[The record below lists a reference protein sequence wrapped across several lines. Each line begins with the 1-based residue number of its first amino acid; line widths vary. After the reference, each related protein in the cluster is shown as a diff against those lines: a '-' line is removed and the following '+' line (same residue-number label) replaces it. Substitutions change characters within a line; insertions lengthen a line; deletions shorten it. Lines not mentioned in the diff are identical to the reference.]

1 MAGGLLQIVAYG
13 LHDTMLTGNPQI
25 SFFKIVY
32 RKHTKFYI
40 ESIEQNYTGDLT
52 PNNKIS
58 VTLSKQGDL
67 LTNLYFEMKQTTY
80 DTFSCIDYV
89 ECLIGDTL
97 IDRHYGHWMNL
108 WNDLTTPDDKQKI
121 LDVMRRGSIEY
132 SIPEIKDDYNPS
144 FIPPLIPD
152 EVRKYPFTND
162 FSIRN
167 MYMYD
172 IFIFIVRSNGIDNE
186 NWISRLTVSSLL
198 TAAAD
203 QTINGAFTEKFI
215 KAPVITVTNN
225 ITSTIGMTVHKD
237 KLYIADNDNVN
248 SIGCIDAHTLDT
260 NPGITKHANTT
271 YGNITDSNFK
281 LIGADQTNS
290 EVNQFNRKKP
300 YISIY
305 GESYEGFYIGLISAI
320 SSTDEYI
327 LLSNSDITEG
337 SYIYKLYVDQGNY
350 LYKYNILETYPKT
363 TTLFGK
369 DTPGY
374 SNGLSAVC
382 TLNNPSNIVAYEEI
396 DAETNEYIYTNL
408 YIADQKNNV
417 IRRWNR
423 INASLT
429 TLAGAEPD
437 DNNPA
442 EAGYQN
448 GSLISSK
455 FNYPYDICISSNGR
469 IIIVTDTGNYR
480 IRKIDIFNNSVTTLA
495 GSGNSGS
502 NNGVG
507 INSSF
512 NLLTSIDISPDQT
525 YVLVCDNSNMGCK
538 IRKILI
544 STAEVST
551 IADDANFKSL
561 SSISIDPLGNYA
573 LITDGEGNNIY
584 KLDLITNNSLNIIE
598 GTVTLIAGAADNS
611 PGTANAPN
619 GGALNARFNNPSGIK
634 INSSGE
640 YALISDTNNSTIRK
654 LIINDFN
661 NSAVLIFTG
670 TAGIDG
676 SDDGSPDWEAGAA
689 GFATF
694 NKPYGI
700 YINNLSTSA
709 YIVDMNN
716 NKIREIK
723 LANRQEQISTFYI
736 EQYTSQLNYKVNH
749 IVTDS
754 LNNMYIIY
762 DQQPGLYLIMNNP
775 NSLITNSIIIYNS
788 DVIIQGNSLNIKGDL
803 IYITCSSTNK
813 IFTYNLV
820 NYIFSEIVI
829 DNTSLGFLN
838 PSSILVTY
846 YNDILVSENIPTGT
860 LKAIGVEKPYKI
872 YHEFYEYQQAAYL
885 PLQFWFCN
893 SALALPLISL
903 GNTDVKLNIKFT
915 DAISGINL
923 LKIWGDYIFLDE
935 SERKQFIHGPQEYLI
950 TQVQHSTTQRLSEKT
965 VINNNP
971 IDIYSIVE
979 LSFSHLVKELIWT
992 LYQTTDTEN
1001 SDKKACSILNE
1012 AGNQNIELSSMY
1024 LQFNGYDRFSERDG
1038 KYFTNIQRYKYHS
1051 SSGIQ
1056 NTRRGVLGDDV
1067 TEGLVTSKWFPKTIN
1082 THIYS
1087 FSLKPEETQP
1097 SGACN
1102 FSKLDSS
1109 TMHMKYRTSTVN
1121 GKHNYDLDVY
1131 ALNYNILKIENGSAA
1146 LLYTI

>member
-40 ESIEQNYTGDLT
+40 ESIEQSYTGDLT

-108 WNDLTTPDDKQKI
+108 WNDLTTTDDKQLI
-121 LDVMRRGSIEY
+121 LDIMRRGSIEY
-132 SIPEIKDDYNPS
+132 SIPEIRDDYNPL
-144 FIPPLIPD
+144 FTPPLTSN

-172 IFIFIVRSNGIDNE
+172 IFIFIVRSTGLDNE
-186 NWISRLTVSSLL
+186 SWISRLTVSSLL
-198 TAAAD
+198 TAAAE

-225 ITSTIGMTVHKD
+225 ITSTIGMTVHKT
-237 KLYIADNDNVN
+237 KLYIVDNEVGLN
-248 SIGCIDAHTLDT
+248 STGYIDVHTLDT
-260 NPGITKHANTT
+260 NSNSNT
-271 YGNITDSNFK
+271 YGNITNSNLK

-300 YISIY
+300 YINIY
-305 GESYEGFYIGLISAI
+305 GQSYEGFYIGVINAI
-320 SSTDEYI
+320 YSTNDYI
-327 LLSNSDITEG
+327 LLSNNDSEG
-337 SYIYKLYVDQGNY
+337 LSYLYKLYTDLGNY
-350 LYKYNILETYPKT
+350 HYKYNILETYPKT

-382 TLNNPSNIVAYEEI
+382 TFNNPSNIAAYEEI
-396 DAETNEYIYTNL
+396 DSETNEYIFTNL
-408 YIADQKNNV
+408 YIVDQKNNV

-423 INASLT
+423 TAASLT
-429 TLAGAEPD
+429 TLAGAEPTG

-448 GSLISSK
+448 GSLLSSK
-455 FNYPYDICISSNGR
+455 FNYPNDICLSSNGR
-469 IIIVTDTGNYR
+469 VIIVTDTGNYR
-480 IRKIDIFNNSVTTLA
+480 IRKIDLFTNSVTTIA

-502 NNGVG
+502 NNGIG
-507 INSSF
+507 INTSF
-512 NLLTSIDISPDQT
+512 NLLTSIDMSPDQT
-525 YVLVCDNSNMGCK
+525 YVLVCDNSNQGCK
-538 IRKILI
+538 IRKIII
-544 STAEVST
+544 STAVVST
-551 IADDANFKSL
+551 IADNANFKSL

-584 KLDLITNNSLNIIE
+584 KLDLVTNNSLNIIE
-598 GTVTLIAGAADNS
+598 GTVTLIAGAADNQA
-611 PGTANAPN
+611 GTTNAPN

-634 INSSGE
+634 INNSGE

-661 NSAVLIFTG
+661 NPAVLIFTG
-670 TAGIDG
+670 KAGIDG
-676 SDDGSPDWEAGAA
+676 SDDGSPDWEPGAA

-694 NKPYGI
+694 NKPHGI
-700 YINNLSTSA
+700 YITNLSTSA
-709 YIVDMNN
+709 YIVDTDN

-723 LANRQEQISTFYI
+723 LANRQETISTFYI
-736 EQYTSQLNYKVNH
+736 EQYTSQLDYKVNH
-749 IVTDS
+749 IVTDNQ
-754 LNNMYIIY
+754 NNMYIIF

-775 NSLITNSIIIYNS
+775 NNLNTNAVIIYNS
-788 DVIIQGNSLNIKGDL
+788 DIIAQGNSLNIKDDL
-803 IYITCSSTNK
+803 IYITCSITNRVY
-813 IFTYNLV
+813 TYNLV
-820 NYIFSEIVI
+820 TYIFSEIVT
-829 DNTSLGFLN
+829 DNSSLGFIN

-846 YNDILVSENIPTGT
+846 YNDILVSENTPTGV
-860 LKAIGVEKPYKI
+860 LKAIGVEKPYNI
-872 YHEFYEYQQAAYL
+872 YHDFTDYQQVAYL

-915 DAISGINL
+915 NNISDINL

-935 SERKQFIHGPQEYLI
+935 SERKQFIHNPQEYLI

-965 VINNNP
+965 VVNNNP
-971 IDIYSIVE
+971 IDIYSIIE
-979 LSFSHLVKELIWT
+979 LSFSHPIKELIWT

-1001 SDKKACSILNE
+1001 SNKKSCSILNE
-1012 AGNQNIELSSMY
+1012 GGNQNIELSSMY
-1024 LQFNGYDRFSERDG
+1024 LQFNGYDRFGEREG
-1038 KYFTNIQRYKYHS
+1038 KYFTKVQRYKYHS
-1051 SSGIQ
+1051 GIGVQ
-1056 NTRRGVLGDDV
+1056 NTRRGVRSDDV

-1097 SGACN
+1097 SGSCD

-1109 TMHMKYRTSTVN
+1109 TMHMKYKTSTIN